1 MKYLVTTFVL
11 LTLTLSCRIQE
22 TKEYLVYIFHEDW
35 KKSSTKWNTGDYLW
49 IVPYDTSCTEIKNAQ
64 LKPLFVTEEQ
74 RSSLDDKDFQKQGV
88 GDLPIVLN
96 DKSDASGYMLFKNK
110 KQIQKYDYK
119 YLYSNTERI
128 LEVYV
133 VPIKA
138 VCKDDS
144 LGYYKKSVTR
154 IDDTFEI
161 WDDFWKDE
169 TINNNPYLSH
179 DFSSFDFFVSYKKN

>member
-1 MKYLVTTFVL
+1 MKCLVTTFVL
-11 LTLTLSCRIQE
+11 LTLTLSCRSQE

-88 GDLPIVLN
+88 GDFPIVLN
-96 DKSDASGYMLFKNK
+96 DKSDASGYLLFKNK

-138 VCKDDS
+138 VCKNDS

-161 WDDFWKDE
+161 WDEFWKDE
-169 TINNNPYLSH
+169 VANKNPYLSH
-179 DFSSFDFFVSYKKN
+179 DFSSFDFIVSYKEQ

>member
-1 MKYLVTTFVL
+1 MRYLLTTFIFL
-11 LTLTLSCRIQE
+11 ALTSSVRSQE
-22 TKEYLVYIFHEDW
+22 SKEYLVYIFHEDW
-35 KKSSTKWNTGDYLW
+35 KKNSSKWNTGDYIW
-49 IVPYDTSCTEIKNAQ
+49 IVPYDTCRTEIKNSQ
-64 LKPLFVTEEQ
+64 FKPLFVTEEQ
-74 RSSLDDKDFQKQGV
+74 RSSLDDKDTQKQGV
-88 GDLPIVLN
+88 GVLPIVLN
-96 DKSDASGYMLFKNK
+96 DKSDSSGYMLFKNK

-119 YLYSNTERI
+119 YLYSNAERT
-128 LEVYV
+128 LGVYV